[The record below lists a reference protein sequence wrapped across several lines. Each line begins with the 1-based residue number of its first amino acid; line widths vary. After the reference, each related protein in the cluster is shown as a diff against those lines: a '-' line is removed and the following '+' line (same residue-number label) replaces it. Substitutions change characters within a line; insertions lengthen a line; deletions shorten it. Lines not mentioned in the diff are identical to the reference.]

1 MRCIG
6 IFKLKLNKIKAMS
19 IRKKI
24 LSIQTIFLLIAFLI
38 LGSLAHAK
46 SDSTE
51 KRPNFLVILAD
62 DLGYSDLS
70 SFGSEIPTPGIDSL
84 AENGVKFANFH
95 VTATCSPTRSVLMT
109 GVDNHLTGLGNMRI
123 IMSDNQFGQPGYE
136 GELNQRVET
145 ISTIL
150 QRNGYRTYMAGKWH
164 LGMEEFNLPVN
175 RGFDKSFT
183 LMETGA
189 DSWEKKPYLPHNKT
203 VHYYDNESLSD
214 LPEDFYSSD
223 FYTDKMIEYLNGHN
237 RTEPFFA
244 YLAFT
249 AVHYPHQAP
258 KKLTESFIEVYK
270 DGWDLIKSNRYKRLV
285 ELGLVPDNL
294 DMMDLP
300 LLEEW
305 SKLPPEKQ
313 VYRAKQMAVYAAMLK
328 RMDQNIERLLAYLK
342 DSGLFENTVI
352 FFMSD
357 NGADNNEIEKVFPK
371 YIAENFHSDI
381 ERLGEKGS
389 YTNYGPTWANVSMT
403 PFSWYKGSSYE
414 GGLRSPLIV
423 HYPSGIQ
430 TNVTTHAFSY
440 VSDIAPTILDFAGLN
455 NASNPD
461 KISMMGRSQLNLLMG
476 ETQELYS
483 PDEAVGYEL
492 AGSSALF
499 KGDYKLVRNFPP
511 FGDKKWRLFNIVK
524 DPVERYDLSS
534 EMPKRFSDMLKDYEV
549 YKTKVNMVEV
559 SEDYHVIKQLQKN
572 LARYAEDGTVL
583 H

>member
-1 MRCIG
+1 
-6 IFKLKLNKIKAMS
+6 
-19 IRKKI
+19 
-24 LSIQTIFLLIAFLI
+24 
-38 LGSLAHAK
+38 
-46 SDSTE
+46 
-51 KRPNFLVILAD
+51 
-62 DLGYSDLS
+62 
-70 SFGSEIPTPGIDSL
+70 
-84 AENGVKFANFH
+84 
-95 VTATCSPTRSVLMT
+95 MT

-123 IMSDNQFGQPGYE
+123 IMSDNQFGRRGYE

-150 QRNGYRTYMAGKWH
+150 QRNGYRTYMTGKWH

-175 RGFDKSFT
+175 RGVDKSFT

-189 DSWEKKPYLPHNKT
+189 DSWEKKPDLPHNKT
-203 VHYYDNESLSD
+203 VHYYDKESLSD

-223 FYTDKMIEYLNGHN
+223 FYTEKMIEYLNGHN

-258 KKLTESFIEVYK
+258 KELTESFVEVYK
-270 DGWDLIKSNRYKRLV
+270 DGWDLIKSNRYRRLV

-300 LLEEW
+300 LLKEW
-305 SKLPPEKQ
+305 STSPPEKQ
-313 VYRAKQMAVYAAMLK
+313 AYRAKQMALYAAMLK
-328 RMDQNIERLLAYLK
+328 RMAQN
-342 DSGLFENTVI
+342 
-352 FFMSD
+352 
-357 NGADNNEIEKVFPK
+357 
-371 YIAENFHSDI
+371 I

-403 PFSWYKGSSYE
+403 PFSWYNGSSYE

-461 KISMMGRSQLNLLMG
+461 KISMMGKSQLNLLMG

-483 PDEAVGYEL
+483 PDEAVG
-492 AGSSALF
+492 
-499 KGDYKLVRNFPP
+499 
-511 FGDKKWRLFNIVK
+511 
-524 DPVERYDLSS
+524 
-534 EMPKRFSDMLKDYEV
+534 
-549 YKTKVNMVEV
+549 
-559 SEDYHVIKQLQKN
+559 
-572 LARYAEDGTVL
+572 
-583 H
+583 